1 MCVFLGMCVHVNT
14 YRHPGRLEGVR
25 SPGSGVTSG
34 YGTLN
39 AYFGTQNLVL
49 WESST
54 CLNH

>member
-49 WESST
+49 WERST
-54 CLNH
+54 CLNP